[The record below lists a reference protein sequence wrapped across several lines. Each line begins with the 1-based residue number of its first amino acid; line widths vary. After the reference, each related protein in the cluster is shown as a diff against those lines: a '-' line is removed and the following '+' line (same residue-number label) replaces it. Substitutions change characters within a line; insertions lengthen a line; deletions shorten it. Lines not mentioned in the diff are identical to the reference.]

1 MERGEHHYGL
11 GMKNMKHGD
20 ILFGAIGTSATFGLA
35 QVNQIL
41 ACIAGVM
48 TIIVMGVK
56 LRKEWKSRNA
66 KPSSQDD

>member
-1 MERGEHHYGL
+1 
-11 GMKNMKHGD
+11 MKHGD
-20 ILFGAIGTSATFGLA
+20 ILFGARGTSATFGLA

>member
-1 MERGEHHYGL
+1 MERGKHHYGL

-56 LRKEWKSRNA
+56 LRKEWKSRNE

>member
-1 MERGEHHYGL
+1 MELGKHHYGL

-35 QVNQIL
+35 QFNQIL

-48 TIIVMGVK
+48 TIIVMAVK
-56 LRKEWKSRNA
+56 LRKEWKSRNE

>member
-1 MERGEHHYGL
+1 M